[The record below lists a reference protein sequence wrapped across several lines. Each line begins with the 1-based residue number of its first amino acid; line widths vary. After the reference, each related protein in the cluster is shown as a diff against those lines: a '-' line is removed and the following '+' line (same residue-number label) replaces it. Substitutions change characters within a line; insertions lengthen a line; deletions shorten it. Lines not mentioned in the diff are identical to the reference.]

1 MNAKTYDIICMGR
14 SSIDLYSNDS
24 GSQFKDITS
33 FSSFVGGCPTNIA
46 VGTRRLGLKSLLLTA
61 VGEDPVGDFIL
72 NFLEKENVESRFIP
86 RKSGFRSSAVLLG
99 IEPPDKFPLIFYR
112 ENCADFQLTI
122 DDVDNT
128 PIEDARALLVSGTGL
143 SREPSRSAT
152 IYAIEKAKASNM
164 VVFLDLD
171 FRADQWTNGPSADIR
186 AYGVTVRSLLHQI
199 DFVIGTQEE
208 IKAAMLKDKNHV
220 SVRDSKVSA
229 PEVSGNVEHGISEI
243 LKSGVTAVIEKRG
256 AEGAAVH
263 LSGNKVETAPPFKVE
278 ICNLLG
284 AGDAF
289 ASGFIYGYLHGWDWG
304 KCIRMGNATGAI
316 VVTRQGCANFM
327 PTEIEALDFVTL
339 HGGFM
344 TETESAGATR

>member
-1 MNAKTYDIICMGR
+1 MSSKTYDLICMGR

-33 FSSFVGGCPTNIA
+33 FASFVGGCPTNIA
-46 VGTRRLGLKSLLLTA
+46 VGTRRLGLKTVLLTA
-61 VGEDPVGDFIL
+61 VGEDPVGDFVL
-72 NFLEKENVESRFIP
+72 NFLDKEKVETKFIP
-86 RKSGFRSSAVLLG
+86 LKSGFRTSAVLLG
-99 IEPPDKFPLIFYR
+99 IEPPDKFPLVFYR

-128 PIEDARALLVSGTGL
+128 PIAEAQALLVSGTGL

-152 IYAIEKAKASNM
+152 IYAIEKAKSSGA

-171 FRADQWTNGPSADIR
+171 FRADQWINGPAADIR
-186 AYGVTVRSLLHQI
+186 AYGVTVRSLLHLV

-208 IKAAMLKDKNHV
+208 IKAAMLKDKSHV
-220 SVRDSKVSA
+220 TVRDSQVSA
-229 PEVSGNVEHGISEI
+229 PEVLGDEKVCIAELLRYGPKAI
-243 LKSGVTAVIEKRG
+243 IEKRG
-256 AEGAAVH
+256 ADGAAVH
-263 LSGNKVETAPPFKVE
+263 LTDGKSETAEPFKVD

-289 ASGFIYGYLHGWDWG
+289 ASGFIYGYLKGWDWK

-316 VVTRQGCANFM
+316 VVTKQGCANFM
-327 PTEIEALDFVTL
+327 PTETEALDFIKL
-339 HGGFM
+339 HGGFAA
-344 TETESAGATR
+344 ESLGIRR

>member
-1 MNAKTYDIICMGR
+1 MSAKTYDLICMGR

-24 GSQFKDITS
+24 GAAFKDITS

-46 VGTRRLGLKSLLLTA
+46 VGTKRLGLKSLLLTA

-72 NFLEKENVESRFIP
+72 NFLQTEGVESRFIP
-86 RKSGFRSSAVLLG
+86 RKNGFRSSAVLLG
-99 IEPPDKFPLIFYR
+99 IEPPDKFPLVFYR

-128 PIEDARALLVSGTGL
+128 PIEDTQAILVSGTGL

-152 IYAIEKAKASNM
+152 MYAIEKARAAN
-164 VVFLDLD
+164 VTVFLDLD
-171 FRADQWTNGPSADIR
+171 FRADQWTNGPSADVR
-186 AYGVTVRSLLHQI
+186 AYGVSVRSLLHQV

-208 IKAAMLKDKNHV
+208 IKAAMLKDKSQV
-220 SVRDSKVSA
+220 SVKDSKVSA
-229 PEVSGNVEHGISEI
+229 PEVGGNVADGIDAL
-243 LKSGVTAVIEKRG
+243 LKAGPKAIIEKRG
-256 AEGAAVH
+256 ADGAAVH
-263 LSGNKVETAPPFKVE
+263 LPNGKCETSQPFEVE
-278 ICNLLG
+278 ICNVLG

-289 ASGFIYGYLHGWDWG
+289 ASGFIYGYLKGWDWH

-327 PTEIEALDFVTL
+327 PTETEALDFVTL

-344 TETESAGATR
+344 GESAGVAR